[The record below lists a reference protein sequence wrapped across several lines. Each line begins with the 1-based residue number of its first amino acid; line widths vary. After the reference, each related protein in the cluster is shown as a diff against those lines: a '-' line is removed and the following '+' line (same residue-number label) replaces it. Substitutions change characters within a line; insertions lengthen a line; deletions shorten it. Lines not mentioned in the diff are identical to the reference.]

1 MPAMPMSINYK
12 KNNNEYTEVWRS
24 GMLGG
29 GSFTGWKDEAY
40 RTIVLDE
47 PATGDFLTWLQ
58 KNAIKQ
64 EK

>member
-1 MPAMPMSINYK
+1 MPAMPMSIIYK

-24 GMLGG
+24 SMLG

-47 PATGDFLTWLQ
+47 PATGTLLTWLQ
-58 KNAIKQ
+58 ANAVKQ
-64 EK
+64 

>member
-1 MPAMPMSINYK
+1 MPAMPMSIRYK

-24 GMLGG
+24 SMLG

-47 PATGDFLTWLQ
+47 PATGDFLTWL
-58 KNAIKQ
+58 
-64 EK
+64 

>member
-12 KNNNEYTEVWRS
+12 KNNNEYTEVWRYD
-24 GMLGG
+24 MLSG

-47 PATGDFLTWLQ
+47 PATGDFLTWL
-58 KNAIKQ
+58 
-64 EK
+64 

>member
-1 MPAMPMSINYK
+1 MPAMPMSISYK
-12 KNNNEYTEVWRS
+12 KNNNEHTEVWRS
-24 GMLGG
+24 GMLG

-58 KNAIKQ
+58 KNAVKQ

>member
-1 MPAMPMSINYK
+1 MPAMPMSISYK

-24 GMLGG
+24 SMFD

-58 KNAIKQ
+58 KNAVKQ